1 MKKALMA
8 LPYKRWYK
16 SEKRFDN
23 PEIWVDYYRVYNLMG
38 ENIYTHFYVEDEALI
53 VDSFKEI

>member
-1 MKKALMA
+1 MA

-23 PEIWVDYYRVYNLMG
+23 PEIWVDYYRAYNLMG
-38 ENIYTHFYVEDEALI
+38 ENVYTHFYVEDEALI